1 MAAQSSPRKPLSS
14 GGDSESWVK
23 SKSNQ
28 LRIADLF
35 LGWLGIP
42 PEQRNL
48 WGAVWDQVPEEHL
61 GDPEIWG
68 WLGSY
73 LVADDGYKIEPP
85 HARAGKPL
93 MMSTA
98 LSIWGG
104 VVKQTS
110 ETIKKSKS
118 SKHDTKVRAVRA
130 LPLILCRAAARCLRA
145 RVLISSALTCA
156 SACLPPV
163 YCAGVLQV
171 NHHRRHRRGAMVH
184 GDEVQDGAAHL
195 SAQHEGGRGH
205 GRVGKTHPLEH
216 AVRPRARVRLG
227 ETPSRRGVTPF

>member
-1 MAAQSSPRKPLSS
+1 MSSPRKPLSS

-48 WGAVWDQVPEEHL
+48 WGAVWDRVPEEHL

-68 WLGSY
+68 WLLKVLGSY

-130 LPLILCRAAARCLRA
+130 LPLILCRAAARCLHA

-156 SACLPPV
+156 SACLHACLPAQESFYWSLPTTLILLAGCV
-163 YCAGVLQV
+163 VANWCGQCKSRIDAYMLARAASKEEAARLVAEERRERAVPRTWDCA
-171 NHHRRHRRGAMVH
+171 
-184 GDEVQDGAAHL
+184 
-195 SAQHEGGRGH
+195 
-205 GRVGKTHPLEH
+205 
-216 AVRPRARVRLG
+216 
-227 ETPSRRGVTPF
+227 